1 MAMQAVGRT
10 AANGSAVGAP
20 GVPQQVRV
28 THAATPTHAVSARR
42 VPAHGG
48 LPLPGP
54 RGYPLIGMV
63 PELFRH
69 VSALPLLRDAWRS
82 YGDAVR
88 LPMGPYTVCFFAQP
102 DAVKHILVDNRDN
115 YRRAQYQIRWL
126 SRIMGTGLVVS
137 DGELWRSRRHIMHKL
152 FTVKAVQGYAT
163 AMASAVQD
171 VVGSWERRL
180 DNGRPD
186 VELSG
191 EMVRLSMDALGR
203 SVLGFDARSSL
214 DRMNEAILTVS
225 WSMLQ
230 QAPTPFPPPLW
241 LPTPSNVRFRRAVR
255 QFDELIYEVIRAR
268 RAEQETDTTAS
279 DVLSLMLL
287 AEGDRGERL
296 SEQAVRDEALTIYFA
311 GFESTS
317 TALGWAFYAITQHPE
332 VERRLHEEVDRVLG
346 DDLPTAEV
354 VEKLTYT
361 DMVVRET
368 LRLYPS
374 FAMIPK
380 DVQEDDEIAGYR
392 VPRGSI
398 IVVSPHLTQRHPDIW
413 PDPERFDPE
422 RHAPGKAEGR
432 HRFSWFPFGGGS
444 HACIGSAFAL
454 LEMKIAIAMIAQHY
468 RLSLLQPAQPA
479 DMLTPRPVGGLQ
491 MRLEPRR

>member
-1 MAMQAVGRT
+1 MSG
-10 AANGSAVGAP
+10 
-20 GVPQQVRV
+20 
-28 THAATPTHAVSARR
+28 RR
-42 VPAHGG
+42 VSPAGG
-48 LPLPGP
+48 RPLPGP
-54 RGYPLIGMV
+54 RGYPLIGLL
-63 PELFRH
+63 PDLFRH
-69 VSALPLLRDAWRS
+69 VTALPLLRDAWRA
-82 YGDAVR
+82 YGDAVQ
-88 LPMGPYTVCFFAQP
+88 LPLGPYTVCFFARP

-126 SRIMGTGLVVS
+126 SRIMGTGLVAS
-137 DGELWRSRRHIMHKL
+137 DGELWRHRRHLMHKL

-171 VVGSWERRL
+171 VIGGWEGRL
-180 DNGRPD
+180 AHGQPD

-225 WSMLQ
+225 WSLLH

-241 LPTPSNVRFRRAVR
+241 LPLPENVRFKRALR
-255 QFDELIYEVIRAR
+255 QFDAMIYQVIRAR
-268 RAEQETDTTAS
+268 RAEQDADDTAS
-279 DVLSLMLL
+279 DVLSLMLR
-287 AEGDRGERL
+287 AQDDRGERM
-296 SEQAVRDEALTIYFA
+296 SEREVRDEALTLYFA

-317 TALGWAFYAITQHPE
+317 TALGWAFHAISQHPE
-332 VERRLHEEVDRVLG
+332 VERRLHEEVDRELG
-346 DDLPTAEV
+346 DDLPTAAV
-354 VEKLTYT
+354 VERLTYT

-380 DVQEDDEIAGYR
+380 DVQEDDEIDGYH
-392 VPRGSI
+392 VPRRSI
-398 IVVSPHLTQRHPDIW
+398 IVVSPHLTQRHPDFW

-422 RHAPGKAEGR
+422 RHTPANASGR

-454 LEMKIAIAMIAQHY
+454 LEMKIAVAMIARRY
-468 RLSLLQPAQPA
+468 RLSPVRPAHPA
-479 DMLTPRPVGGLQ
+479 DMLTPRPVGGLH